1 MIFSH
6 EFSFLFVRPNEAKM
20 IEKIARDVSDILN
33 VTPCR
38 DFDGMVGLNDHLREM
53 ESLLDL
59 KNDGVK
65 IVGISGPAG
74 IGKSTIATALHGR
87 LSNMFQRTCFVDNLR
102 ESYKIGLDEYRLKLH
117 LQQQLLAYVLNQDK
131 IRLAI

>member
-74 IGKSTIATALHGR
+74 IGKSTIATALHDNDISQSEHIPLDLTIEILSRLPAFAPSLSSGR
-87 LSNMFQRTCFVDNLR
+87 PSPPIKILSTR
-102 ESYKIGLDEYRLKLH
+102 
-117 LQQQLLAYVLNQDK
+117 
-131 IRLAI
+131 